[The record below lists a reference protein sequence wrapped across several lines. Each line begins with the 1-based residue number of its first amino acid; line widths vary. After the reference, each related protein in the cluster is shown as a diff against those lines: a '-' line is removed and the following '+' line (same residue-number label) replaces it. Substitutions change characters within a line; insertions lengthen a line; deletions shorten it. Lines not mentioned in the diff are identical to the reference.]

1 MKAKFID
8 FISAILR
15 GKENCFMKNAT
26 VKVELFFENICDDDL
41 SEEENV
47 AFIETALLECD
58 INFYDA
64 DKKTIKEIIIAKSS

>member
-1 MKAKFID
+1 
-8 FISAILR
+8 
-15 GKENCFMKNAT
+15 MKNAT